1 MFFGA
6 ARSSASP
13 SKAFQSTIL
22 HVNAIDISAFLAHVA
37 TNVAYIDIANVRLVG
52 ADYGIKARDEY
63 SLEDVVTH
71 VIHFYCANTSIGHG
85 LILQLPAPPV
95 RWKRSVLGS

>member
-1 MFFGA
+1 MSYGA
-6 ARSSASP
+6 AHSGASP

-22 HVNAIDISAFLAHVA
+22 HVNEIDISAFLAHVA
-37 TNVAYIDIANVRLVG
+37 TNVAYIDISNVRLIG
-52 ADYGIKARDEY
+52 TNDGIKARDDY

-71 VIHFYCANTSIGHG
+71 VIYFYCANTSIGHG

-95 RWKRSVLGS
+95 RWKSSVLGS